1 MKEKMEIELGF
12 KTRNYWQS
20 RADKLGISIKEMI
33 EVDLSLFADIGR
45 ERQMQEYL
53 LTSEIR
59 RKNRVGSGS
68 SRNI

>member
-1 MKEKMEIELGF
+1 MKERIEIELGF
-12 KTRNYWQS
+12 KTRNYWES
-20 RADKLGISIKEMI
+20 RAYKLGISIKEMI
-33 EVDLSLFADIGR
+33 EVDLELFADIGR

-59 RKNRVGSGS
+59 RKDRICSGS